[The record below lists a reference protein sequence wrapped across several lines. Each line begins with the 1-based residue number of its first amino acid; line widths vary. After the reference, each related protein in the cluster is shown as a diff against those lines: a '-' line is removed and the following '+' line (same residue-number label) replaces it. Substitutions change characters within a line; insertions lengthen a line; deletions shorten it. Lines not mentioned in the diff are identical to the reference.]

1 MKASLK
7 VDWYHQIP
15 PSVKEIIQ
23 RINQGGRKAYLV
35 GGAVRDLLLQKA
47 PKDFDLVSEA
57 SVEEIEEWFP
67 RTLPLGKAFGI
78 MSVIMEDRSVEV
90 ARFRT
95 DGEYTDGRRPDT
107 ITFTDPAQDAERRDF
122 TINALFYDLAS
133 QEVIDYVGGLEDLK
147 VKTLR
152 TVGDAEK
159 RFEEDSLRMLRAARF
174 LAQLPDFTLDPA
186 AMAAIKKL
194 SPQIQRVS
202 QERIRQEWEKMLLGP
217 GLVKGLQC
225 CMDSGLWKE
234 ILDIPSP
241 TPALLAQ
248 LEKIPSS
255 GRARLLAALVLMRLD
270 SENEKVLA
278 PFSKEPKLLKKV
290 LAHLEIHQAL
300 DKFEALPLVEKK
312 KLSVRPEAD
321 LALQLFTLAKEV
333 AGKKI
338 RAWIEDHTQKGSLNP
353 APYFS
358 GKDLLAMG
366 IPAGPNVGKILEELR
381 ALQLGEKIS
390 SQEQALGWVKKN
402 SSA

>member
-1 MKASLK
+1 M
-7 VDWYHQIP
+7 DWYHQIP

-35 GGAVRDLLLQKA
+35 GGAVRDLLLQKT

-147 VKTLR
+147 NKTLR

-159 RFEEDSLRMLRAARF
+159 RFDEDSLRMLRAARF
-174 LAQLPDFTLDPA
+174 LSQLPDFTLDLS
-186 AMAAIKKL
+186 AMVAIKKL
-194 SPQIQRVS
+194 GHQIHRVS
-202 QERIRQEWEKMLLGP
+202 QERIRQEWEKMLLGA
-217 GLVKGLQC
+217 GLVNGLKC

-234 ILDIPSP
+234 ILNIP
-241 TPALLAQ
+241 TPPPALFAQ
-248 LEKIPSS
+248 LENIPNH
-255 GRARLLAALVLMRLD
+255 GRARLIAALVLMHLD
-270 SENEKVLA
+270 SESEKVLA
-278 PFSKEPKLLKKV
+278 PFAKEPKLLKEV
-290 LAHLEIHQAL
+290 LAHLEINQAL
-300 DKFEALPLVEKK
+300 KKFEALSLAEKK
-312 KLSVRPEAD
+312 TLSVKPEVD
-321 LALQLFTLAKEV
+321 LALQLFTLAQEDSGKE
-333 AGKKI
+333 I
-338 RAWIEDHTQKGSLNP
+338 RTWIEDHKQKGSLNP

-381 ALQLGEKIS
+381 ALQLEEKIS
-390 SQEQALGWVKKN
+390 SHEQALDWVKKKI
-402 SSA
+402 